1 MLTLLTSGYYQGT
14 VNPPHVPISQS
25 FQLYTHPQPAPSV
38 YSSSTYTCPL
48 CWAQVRHFFRPIT
61 NTAHTV
67 VGYVTCMCT
76 KALVLVLTPILIT
89 EPRSNISSGP
99 ITNTAHTVVGYVG
112 LHYTMHMCIQALM
125 LVLTLIL
132 TIKPGSN
139 ISSSL
144 ITNIVHAVVG

>member
-1 MLTLLTSGYYQGT
+1 MYLSL
-14 VNPPHVPISQS
+14 NH
-25 FQLYTHPQPAPSV
+25 
-38 YSSSTYTCPL
+38 SSST
-48 CWAQVRHFFRPIT
+48 
-61 NTAHTV
+61 
-67 VGYVTCMCT
+67 
-76 KALVLVLTPILIT
+76 PILSLPHLCTQALLIPVLFVG
-89 EPRSNISSGP
+89 PRSGISSGP